1 MSTLLN
7 KYYTGTY
14 DPNLASEVETARPV
28 VKLDAPVYHQTQAT
42 KVIWEYPWPYTQMIM
57 AQDGKVQPEQFQGR
71 ERPSDEFVK
80 NIVRRTQEAKRKIE
94 REERQK
100 PLVDSQNI
108 DKLMKQQA
116 MMKFINDNRNRN
128 VQYEASLLSGEEKD
142 QFLAQNANRD
152 RYFGVQALDNPA
164 TKRYMQFQQDL
175 GKYFRDVNLSLAEIA
190 DSTARAPGATPSPTV
205 GGTTVAGS
213 ECPRPGSST
222 PVLTPPPYRMSETE
236 TPRRT
241 TPGVELGVGVEVEGL
256 PETDPYEETIEAAKE
271 PASGYATA
279 EEPYDTG
286 LHTGATASER
296 PTSAMADE
304 APEAA
309 AAESVHRAAR
319 MKPETSG
326 SGIHMAEDA
335 SARAALTGD
344 TVIDSDEP
352 KASGSG
358 GVEWTPSDSK
368 KDAAHYKLE
377 YKKGRREG
385 HFFNRSTKQAGTEIK
400 INGDRHKTLTE
411 AGWNKAKWMHPFD
424 LEAWKAQKEATKS
437 ARKHATA
444 RTPEMRT

>member
-128 VQYEASLLSGEEKD
+128 VQYEASLLSGEEKE

-190 DSTARAPGATPSPTV
+190 DNTARAPGATPSPTV
-205 GGTTVAGS
+205 G
-213 ECPRPGSST
+213 
-222 PVLTPPPYRMSETE
+222 
-236 TPRRT
+236 
-241 TPGVELGVGVEVEGL
+241 
-256 PETDPYEETIEAAKE
+256 
-271 PASGYATA
+271 
-279 EEPYDTG
+279 
-286 LHTGATASER
+286 
-296 PTSAMADE
+296 
-304 APEAA
+304 
-309 AAESVHRAAR
+309 
-319 MKPETSG
+319 
-326 SGIHMAEDA
+326 
-335 SARAALTGD
+335 
-344 TVIDSDEP
+344 
-352 KASGSG
+352 
-358 GVEWTPSDSK
+358 
-368 KDAAHYKLE
+368 
-377 YKKGRREG
+377 
-385 HFFNRSTKQAGTEIK
+385 
-400 INGDRHKTLTE
+400 
-411 AGWNKAKWMHPFD
+411 
-424 LEAWKAQKEATKS
+424 
-437 ARKHATA
+437 
-444 RTPEMRT
+444 